1 MADLTLPTPN
11 KTPGDGT
18 PASDTNLIIEAINTL
33 NSEVEGLPAGPIG
46 PTGPAGDTG
55 PTGATGAAST
65 VTGPT
70 GAKGDQGVTGPTGPQ
85 GPIGVTGAA
94 SNVTGPQGP
103 QGVTGPTGPLGP
115 TGPIGP
121 SITILGTLSDPSELP
136 SVGNNVGDAYIISPN
151 LWIWDGT
158 EWENA
163 GQFQGPTGPTGAT
176 GPQGEVYINLD
187 GGEPDSTYGG
197 ITTIDGG
204 TV

>member
-1 MADLTLPTPN
+1 MPNLPTPN
-11 KTPGDGT
+11 KVPGD
-18 PASDTNLIIEAINTL
+18 PNHSSDTNLIIEAINTL
-33 NSEVEGLPAGPIG
+33 QSEVDNIPAGP
-46 PTGPAGDTG
+46 TGAAGDTG
-55 PTGATGAAST
+55 PTGPTGPTGAAST

-70 GAKGDQGVTGPTGPQ
+70 GSKGDAGPTGPTGPQ
-85 GPIGVTGAA
+85 GPIGSTGAA
-94 SNVTGPQGP
+94 SMVTGPQGP
-103 QGVTGPTGPLGP
+103 QGVTGPTGPQGP
-115 TGPIGP
+115 TGPVGA
-121 SITILGTLSDPSELP
+121 SITIKGTLSDPSELP
-136 SVGNNVGDAYIISPN
+136 STGNELGDAYIISPN

-158 EWENA
+158 GWGNA